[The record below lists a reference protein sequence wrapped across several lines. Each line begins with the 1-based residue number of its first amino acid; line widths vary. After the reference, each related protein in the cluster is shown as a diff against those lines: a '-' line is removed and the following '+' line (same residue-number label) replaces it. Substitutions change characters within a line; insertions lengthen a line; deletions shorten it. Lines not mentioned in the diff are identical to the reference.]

1 MLLLNGREIKRGE
14 PVHCLFE
21 DHQDVFIF
29 SFQTSGS
36 FNQKIK
42 RFFFENGF
50 GSSSTFAIHATPI
63 VMSNRFIPEFLLL
76 YIAIFFRIVALRN
89 LVWKSS
95 KIVVFGLFLQ
105 RNVSIEPHGKSQW
118 ITFVTKILIWLNM
131 HFLFIFF
138 QSTSNVLWTYF
149 ERTSKFSAL

>member
-1 MLLLNGREIKRGE
+1 MEEKSKEEN

-29 SFQTSGS
+29 SLQTSGS

-76 YIAIFFRIVALRN
+76 YIAICSGLLLFRN

-95 KIVVFGLFLQ
+95 KIVVFLVCFFKETLPLSPIAMSYFCNQNIALAKYAFFVHIIRFLF
-105 RNVSIEPHGKSQW
+105 
-118 ITFVTKILIWLNM
+118 F
-131 HFLFIFF
+131 FIFF
-138 QSTSNVLWTYF
+138 QSTSTYL
-149 ERTSKFSAL
+149 ERTSKFSAF